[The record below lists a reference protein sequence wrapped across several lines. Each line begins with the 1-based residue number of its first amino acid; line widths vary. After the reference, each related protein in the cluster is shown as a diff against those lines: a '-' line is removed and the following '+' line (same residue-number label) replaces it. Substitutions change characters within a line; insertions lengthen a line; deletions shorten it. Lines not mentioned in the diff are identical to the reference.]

1 MSFLKHTVGINRAHL
16 RRDCLQQV
24 QLWPGRE
31 TVQELGILGDLQG
44 KFSLHV
50 MDYGA
55 ARNKLADRAVRRI
68 QREKLRHY
76 HLIME

>member
-16 RRDCLQQV
+16 TRDCLQQI
-24 QLWPGRE
+24 QLWPGCE

-50 MDYGA
+50 IGYGA
-55 ARNKLADRAVRRI
+55 ANKKLANRAVRCI